1 VVLMDAL
8 ALSAALE
15 SSALPPRVGFY
26 LRTAPLQTLASG
38 LPQPLLARM
47 PRSAPAA
54 ARSLFANLRRLDD
67 AGVDT
72 IWVEVVPDGIV
83 WDGVRDRLQRAAA

>member
-1 VVLMDAL
+1 VVLMAAPAL
-8 ALSAALE
+8 NAALQGQ
-15 SSALPPRVGFY
+15 ALPPGVGLY
-26 LRTAPLQTLASG
+26 LRTKSLQNLALA

-54 ARSLFANLRRLDD
+54 ARSLFATLRRLDD
-67 AGVDT
+67 AGVDA
-72 IWVEVVPDGIV
+72 IWVEAVPNGIA